1 MRIITRPQEQPVT
14 PTLRRQRRRWDEGD
28 TLPMALGCL
37 GCPDL
42 GTCGGIRKKQDAY
55 WCLDDCCGK
64 PETCD
69 GMCPNNPLGFRDRM
83 REINGLELDNLPR
96 AEPCAAPALPSYI
109 PYIYHGNRRAVPLD
123 IEAAALPL
131 RRFYR
136 PDGRPRFT
144 SRAEVEATF
153 GIAPHTQL
161 VLIGSGRDAAIE
173 AWWKLSEKRGPLLAA
188 LRALGVVLITGPNY
202 SMFTDEV
209 RYNDMHA
216 MKRIG
221 TTWQEIV
228 GAGIPGAYH
237 LNARSPPD
245 YRRLETFIAARPEV
259 TDVAFEFKTGA
270 AWRTRLGFHLEELT
284 QLAGRVGRPLHFV
297 MIGGINAIP
306 VLAPAFNRLT
316 YIDTSA
322 FMNSVYRQRLY
333 LNNEGKMK
341 KIAELTL
348 TGQPI
353 DDLLVENLA
362 TMRARVESLLNGG

>member
-1 MRIITRPQEQPVT
+1 LRLIPRPQEQPAT
-14 PTLRRQRRRWDEGD
+14 LTLRRQRRRWDEGHVV
-28 TLPMALGCL
+28 PMALGCV

-42 GTCGGIRKKQDAY
+42 GTCGGIRKKQHAFS
-55 WCLDDCCGK
+55 CLDDCCGK
-64 PETCD
+64 PDTCD
-69 GMCPNNPLGFRDRM
+69 GMCPNKPLGFLDRM
-83 REINGLELDNLPR
+83 REVNGLELGNIPR
-96 AEPCAAPALPSYI
+96 AVPCAAPVLPAYI
-109 PYIYHGNRRAVPLD
+109 PYIYHGNRRAVLLD
-123 IEAAALPL
+123 IAAVALPL

-144 SRAEVEATF
+144 SRAEIEATF

-173 AWWKLSEKRGPLLAA
+173 AWWKLSEMRGPLLVA

-237 LNARSPPD
+237 LNARTPQD
-245 YRRLETFIAARPEV
+245 YRRLATFITARSEV
-259 TDVAFEFKTGA
+259 SDVAFEFKTGA
-270 AWRTRLGFHLEELT
+270 AWRMRLRFHLAELA
-284 QLAGRVGRPLHFV
+284 QLPGRVARPLHFV
-297 MIGGINAIP
+297 MIGGMTAIP
-306 VLAPAFNRLT
+306 TLAPAFSRVT

-322 FMNSVYRQRLY
+322 FMNAVHRQRLY

-348 TGQPI
+348 TGHPI
-353 DDLLVENLA
+353 DDLLVENIA
-362 TMRARVESLLNGG
+362 TMRARVQTLLNGG